1 MNQVNLA
8 VADLRYQKSES
19 TASTKD
25 VKDGKD
31 AFKSY
36 LEERYETKDSSK
48 QPSDK
53 KENNLIGDDSRQ
65 TGMPAEA
72 ALLMLQMGEILPD
85 SLGLKVMP
93 EGMTQAVPTMLP
105 ETGEISREVP
115 ALHAGIIEQPQ
126 TETVV
131 KAEGEGLFA
140 EKGQESELVL
150 EGVEL
155 TDTEEAVDVKLLE
168 TQNATTEEAVA
179 EEDISVSEERPVQI
193 KETNAVVQTAQNDE
207 AIPVEQIE
215 VADAGRETNV
225 KEYNVTERIHVSK
238 PEEVPQKL
246 TEELAVKVS
255 KGVKEFEIQLEPRN
269 LGKIAIKVLYD
280 QGQTMISILCTEKKT
295 LELIGQNAREIGHV
309 MEQNLG
315 DTTTIYVDKQ
325 ENDQPYY
332 SGGDQD
338 HTGRDSE
345 QERQREEQHKNQ
357 TDDSQQFIQKFRLG
371 LTE

>member
-8 VADLRYQKSES
+8 VADLRYQKPDN
-19 TASTKD
+19 TASAKD

-36 LEERYETKDSSK
+36 LEERCDTMDNSE

-53 KENNLIGDDSRQ
+53 KENDLIGDDSRQ

-72 ALLMLQMGEILPD
+72 ALLMLQMGQILPD

-93 EGMTQAVPTMLP
+93 EGMTQAVPTVLP
-105 ETGEISREVP
+105 EAGGLSQEVP
-115 ALHAGIIEQPQ
+115 VMHAGNIEQPQ

-131 KAEGEGLFA
+131 QAEGEGLFA
-140 EKGQESELVL
+140 EKGQEIGIVL
-150 EGVEL
+150 EGVAL
-155 TDTEEAVDVKLLE
+155 TDTAEAVDVKLPE
-168 TQNATTEEAVA
+168 TQNATIEEVA
-179 EEDISVSEERPVQI
+179 EDVSASEEQPVQT
-193 KETNAVVQTAQNDE
+193 KETNAVTQTVQNAE
-207 AIPVEQIE
+207 ALPVGQTT
-215 VADAGRETNV
+215 VTDTGREVNV
-225 KEYNVTERIHVSK
+225 QEHRVTERIHVSK
-238 PEEVPQKL
+238 PEEIPQKL

-325 ENDQPYY
+325 ENEHSYY

-345 QERQREEQHKNQ
+345 QERQREEHRKNQ